1 MHSQTA
7 NREAFELVTQAMEGL
22 DSYRRDRRSS
32 LLEQADRALAE
43 ALQHDPQYV
52 SAYFYAGVVKDLIGK
67 AADAIQFFDKI
78 LNRLPP
84 DSERR
89 RDEVQYSRGVSW
101 YHQYSHSKLERGES
115 DFLAVLQRTEDP
127 VLKLLARAGL
137 AQTYA
142 MWMIPNTDQKRRL
155 RAGQGKDELEF
166 IRRKRDACLEQ
177 IELVRVEQTSNPRAF
192 RSGSSPTPL
201 SNSIQGTVL
210 NAHGMSTMYWTDYNV
225 PENHNK
231 QRLLEKAIAYLREAA
246 GYLPDDWANTCDIG
260 SAHFRLGIV
269 KRASNIPYGDE
280 FREAV
285 QMFERVLSELRP
297 DYGFAFYEVGR
308 IFRVWG
314 RFDESVASFDK
325 ALSIPV
331 QYRDV
336 GDRTVNDER
345 DRALQHD
352 STFP

>member
-7 NREAFELVTQAMEGL
+7 NREAFELVTQAMERL
-22 DSYRRDRRSS
+22 DDYRRNRRLS
-32 LLEQADRALAE
+32 LLEEADAALTH
-43 ALQHDPQYV
+43 ALQCDPQYV
-52 SAYFYAGVVKDLIGK
+52 SVYFYTGVVKDLIGK
-67 AADAIQFFDKI
+67 AADATQFFDRV
-78 LNRLPP
+78 LNRLPS
-84 DSERR
+84 DSESR
-89 RDEVQYSRGVSW
+89 RDEIQYSRGISW
-101 YHQYSHSKLERGES
+101 YHQYSHSKLERAES
-115 DFLAVLQRTEDP
+115 DFVAVVQRTKDP
-127 VLKLLARAGL
+127 VLRLLAHAGL

-155 RAGQGKDELEF
+155 RAGQGKDDLEF

-177 IELVRVEQTSNPRAF
+177 IDLVRKKQASKLRAL

-210 NAHGMSTMYWTDYNV
+210 NAHGMCTMYWTDYNV
-225 PENHNK
+225 TENDDK
-231 QRLLEKAIAYLREAA
+231 LRLLEKAIAYLREAD
-246 GYLPDDWANTCDIG
+246 GYLPNDWANACDIG
-260 SAHFRLGIV
+260 SAHFRFGVV
-269 KRASNIPYGDE
+269 KRASTIAYEDE
-280 FREAV
+280 FRKAV
-285 QMFERVLSELRP
+285 QMFERVLSELRA

-308 IFRVWG
+308 IYRAWE
-314 RFDESVASFDK
+314 RFDEAVANFDK

-345 DRALQHD
+345 DRALRHD